1 MEIAF
6 ELIHEAGIR
15 VPSPIGST
23 MSIVGALVLGDA
35 AVKANVVSPIS
46 IIIVAITGLA
56 SFAAPSYSL
65 EFHFRIL
72 RFVFIFLGSLF
83 GFLGIALGIFMYL
96 AILASYNSFGVP
108 YLSPYVPVTNV
119 DNNGFFLAPI
129 WKREKRPD
137 ALNTKR
143 RNKEANISM
152 TWKTG
157 GNK

>member
-1 MEIAF
+1 
-6 ELIHEAGIR
+6 
-15 VPSPIGST
+15 
-23 MSIVGALVLGDA
+23 
-35 AVKANVVSPIS
+35 
-46 IIIVAITGLA
+46 
-56 SFAAPSYSL
+56 
-65 EFHFRIL
+65 
-72 RFVFIFLGSLF
+72 
-83 GFLGIALGIFMYL
+83 MYL

-129 WKREKRPD
+129 WKRETRAD